1 MSFFTFQHKQIYYQE
16 LGHGAPL
23 LLLHGNTASS
33 AMFEEAAKRYMK
45 NHTVI
50 LIDFLG
56 HGKSERTQEIP
67 SNLWFLEAQ
76 QVIAFLE
83 EKNYTKVNLI
93 GSSGGALVAIN
104 VALERPD
111 LVHKVIADSFEG
123 EYPLQA
129 FIETISE
136 QQELSKQDKGIQE
149 FYVSMHGDDWEQ
161 VVDWDTQA
169 VKRHFQEIGKFFH
182 NPLEDFIPPLLFTG
196 SKEDEFILQLDAN
209 YIEKTY
215 SNMIQKIGHG
225 EIFLFE
231 KGNHPA
237 MLSNLD
243 AFVRITENFLLK

>member
-1 MSFFTFQHKQIYYQE
+1 MSYFTFKNKQVYYQE

-33 AMFEEAAKRYMK
+33 VMFEEAAKKYMK
-45 NHTVI
+45 NHMVI

-56 HGKSERTQEIP
+56 HGKSERLQEIP
-67 SNLWFLEAQ
+67 SSLWFLEAQ

-83 EKNYTKVNLI
+83 EKNYTAVNLI

-111 LVHKVIADSFEG
+111 LIHKVIADSFEG
-123 EYPLQA
+123 EFPLQS

-136 QQELSKQDKGIQE
+136 QREISKQDKGIME
-149 FYVSMHGDDWEQ
+149 FYASMHGDDWEQ

-169 VKRHFQEIGKFFH
+169 IKRHSQEVGKFFH
-182 NPLEDFIPPLLFTG
+182 KPLEDFIPPLLFTG
-196 SKEDEFILQLDAN
+196 SKEDEFVLELDVN
-209 YIEKTY
+209 YFEKTY

-225 EIFLFE
+225 EMSLFE
-231 KGNHPA
+231 KGGHPA

-243 AFVRITENFLLK
+243 AFVRISENFLQK